1 MIRVYNTLTRTKE
14 PFQTVRPGKVG
25 IYLCGP
31 TVYKPSHIGHMVG
44 PVVFDAIKRYLTYN
58 GYEVTWV
65 INITDV
71 DDKLIARAHERG
83 ITVAQ
88 LAEEM
93 TADYMECLRVMGVE
107 GVDHFPRATE
117 YIPAMIAFIER
128 LAEKGCAYVS
138 DGDVYFDV
146 SRFPE
151 YGKLSRRSLEQ
162 MQIEGGTTAERKRS
176 GADFA
181 LWKGAK
187 PGEPSWPSPWGPGRP
202 GWHIECS
209 VMSGQLL
216 GETFDIHGGGLD
228 LVFPHHENEIAQSEA
243 CHGKPMA
250 RYWMHNGLMQASDEV
265 GKVGGRTTRP
275 AEGDQEAQ
283 EAGKIAGRH
292 GAQSFLL
299 LLREQGFTAEQVR
312 FFLLSTHY
320 RRPIDF
326 SVQRIREVGVGLESF
341 YRFFQ
346 RFRRIT
352 GEDFYQVPFPRRR
365 SEGELASAL
374 RLARSEA
381 PRRLGGAWDNCRT
394 PQPLPGSHG
403 RRLQHRGCGGGAVRI
418 APPAEQVRRR
428 REARRPAGEEPI
440 GRGELAARGQHA
452 PRAGGHAGVVSRPAQ
467 AVRPT
472 RAQPGGP
479 VAGPFGRDPCRRP
492 QGQELCRGRQDPQPA
507 GRAGRGAGGPAGRHR
522 VEPPQVS
529 TPAPDCP
536 PGSFEGPPRPLRVLG
551 VDPGLHTTGYGV
563 LEARGRTLCLC
574 EAGVVRAKARG
585 SLACRLAEIHDGIR
599 EVIASLS
606 PDVLALEELYS
617 HYGRPRTA
625 ILMGHARGVICLAA
639 AQAGLAVVSYS
650 ATQVKKVLT
659 GSGRAPKSQVQRAIR
674 FELGLAALPEPPDVA
689 DALAIALCHHY
700 LHKTSADLHNRG

>member
-117 YIPAMIAFIER
+117 YIPAMIAFIQR
-128 LAEKGCAYVS
+128 LVEKGCAYAS

-146 SRFPE
+146 SCFSE

-162 MQIEGGTTAERKRS
+162 MQIEGGTTAERKRN

-181 LWKGAK
+181 LWKSAK

-250 RYWMHNGLMQASDEV
+250 RYWMHNGLMQASNEV

-292 GAQSFLL
+292 GAQSFLV
-299 LLREQGFTAEQVR
+299 LLREQGFTGEQVR

-326 SVQRIREVGVGLESF
+326 SVERIREVGVGLESF
-341 YRFFQ
+341 YRFFR
-346 RFRRIT
+346 RFQRIT
-352 GEDFYQVPFPRRR
+352 GEDFYQVPFARRR
-365 SEGELASAL
+365 SEGELAPGGSPML
-374 RLARSEA
+374 EA
-381 PRRLGGAWDNCRT
+381 IAEQRNRFLEAMDDDFNT
-394 PQPLPGSHG
+394 
-403 RRLQHRGCGGGAVRI
+403 GGAVGVLF
-418 APPAEQVRRR
+418 ELLRRLNKFADEER
-428 REARRPAGEEPI
+428 LEDPQARSAAAVGILRQGASTL
-440 GRGELAARGQHA
+440 RELAATLGLFLRPVKEPQA
-452 PRAGGHAGVVSRPAQ
+452 PRDNLVGQLLDLLVEI
-467 AVRPT
+467 
-472 RAQPGGP
+472 RAN
-479 VAGPFGRDPCRRP
+479 
-492 QGQELCRGRQDPQPA
+492 
-507 GRAGRGAGGPAGRHR
+507 
-522 VEPPQVS
+522 
-529 TPAPDCP
+529 
-536 PGSFEGPPRPLRVLG
+536 
-551 VDPGLHTTGYGV
+551 
-563 LEARGRTLCLC
+563 ARK
-574 EAGVVRAKARG
+574 AKDFATADKIR
-585 SLACRLAEIHDGIR
+585 SRLAELGVVLEDRPGGTQW
-599 EVIASLS
+599 SL
-606 PDVLALEELYS
+606 
-617 HYGRPRTA
+617 R
-625 ILMGHARGVICLAA
+625 
-639 AQAGLAVVSYS
+639 Q
-650 ATQVKKVLT
+650 
-659 GSGRAPKSQVQRAIR
+659 
-674 FELGLAALPEPPDVA
+674 
-689 DALAIALCHHY
+689 
-700 LHKTSADLHNRG
+700 